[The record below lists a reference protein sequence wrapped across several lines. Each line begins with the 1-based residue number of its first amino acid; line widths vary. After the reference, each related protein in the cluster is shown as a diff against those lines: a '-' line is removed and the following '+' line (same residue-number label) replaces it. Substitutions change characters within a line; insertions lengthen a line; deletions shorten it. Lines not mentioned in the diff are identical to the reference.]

1 MPKFELTPF
10 DMLLLN
16 TPPSLLKDETKKIR
30 KRIASKKNYY
40 DNYET
45 RKITRDSKKESRKE
59 YNEKYRVK
67 NADSL
72 KEKRIIFKE
81 ENPNYWKEVNQRYR
95 DNQRETNREEY
106 LKKNNESTK
115 KSYYGNYDKSI
126 KWSRKKTWKQRGLN
140 MEKFEEIYERYLT
153 TTHCDFCEVELTDGK
168 IRTKTTKCM
177 DHSHITGEFRN
188 ILCCA
193 CNSSLPDGT

>member
-1 MPKFELTPF
+1 MPEFRLTPF

-59 YNEKYRVK
+59 YNDEYRVK

-72 KEKRIIFKE
+72 KEKRIIFNE
-81 ENPNYWKEVNQRYR
+81 ENPNYWKEVSQRYR
-95 DNQRETNREEY
+95 DNQRETNLEEF
-106 LKKNNESTK
+106 LKKNNEYSK
-115 KSYYGNYDKSI
+115 KSYIKNYENAI
-126 KWSRKKTWKQRGLN
+126 KNSRRKAWRTRGLN
-140 MEKFEEIYERYLT
+140 MDNFEEIYKRYLS
-153 TTHCDFCEVELTDGK
+153 TTHCDFCEVKLTEGK
-168 IRTKTTKCM
+168 IRTNTTKCM

-188 ILCCA
+188 ILCCS
-193 CNSSLPDGT
+193 CNTKLPRNT